1 MFIITL
7 FSFLSLIVSANAR
20 IYPRC
25 YHFKTLDNCI
35 YNDFCQWCNTTNNYL
50 NNTNSTE
57 YRCIPNSNCFQNS
70 NCIRKHKYN
79 NMCVVLNIFFN
90 FVLIFILIY
99 SVLYIS
105 TISSLIIKKYT
116 NDNKDDGIIT
126 RSADKNFLIILINL
140 LLFGPLLIF
149 WLLGKLMF
157 VYYFI
162 FIMILVIFVSSA
174 SQLKRRRLNKSG
186 YTSIN

>member
-7 FSFLSLIVSANAR
+7 FSLFLAIDAR

-25 YHFKTLDNCI
+25 YHFKTLDSCI
-35 YNDFCQWCNTTNNYL
+35 YNDFCQWCNTSDVSINRTNI
-50 NNTNSTE
+50 TE
-57 YRCIPNSNCFQNS
+57 YKCIPNSNCFENS
-70 NCIRKHKYN
+70 NCIRKHRYN
-79 NMCVVLNIFFN
+79 NMCITLNIFLN

-105 TISSLIIKKYT
+105 TISSLIINKYT
-116 NDNKDDGIIT
+116 NDNKNDGIIT
-126 RSADKNFLIILINL
+126 RSADKRFLIILINL

-162 FIMILVIFVSSA
+162 FIMILVIFVSTA
-174 SQLKRRRLNKSG
+174 SQLKKKSINKSG